1 MNRTP
6 APIAVFAV
14 LTLGLVSVV
23 LASEPPVI
31 VADHGG
37 ESALPY
43 YRALNLEPRAQGEMD
58 SPQTLPK
65 PHLPKSRYSEADML
79 PVRSTRLSV
88 GTEKARV
95 IAIAGLNPFFLMGDD
110 ATSRAWLLARR
121 DALHALKAIGFIV
134 EVRTAADLRALR
146 TLAPNLTLV
155 PASADDL
162 AQRLGIRHYPV
173 LITPTAIEP

>member
-1 MNRTP
+1 MSQTP
-6 APIAVFAV
+6 ARIIALAALALGFAS
-14 LTLGLVSVV
+14 GV
-23 LASEPPVI
+23 LASEVPVV

-43 YRALNLEPRAQGEMD
+43 YRALNLQPRMQGDMD
-58 SPQTLPK
+58 SAQTLPK
-65 PHLPKSRYSEADML
+65 PQLPKSRYSEADML
-79 PVRSTRLSV
+79 PVHSARLSV
-88 GTEKARV
+88 GMEKARV
-95 IAIAGLNPFFLMGDD
+95 IAIAGLSPFFLMGDD

-121 DALHALKAIGFIV
+121 DALHALKAVGFIV
-134 EVRTAADLRALR
+134 EVRSAADLQALRALV
-146 TLAPNLTLV
+146 PNLTLV